1 MVSGSSID
9 FVRRV
14 FFAGGSSTVRS
25 SFFRFGP
32 ARARVVL
39 VAGAGASLGASE
51 GEHIPDRL
59 Q

>member
-1 MVSGSSID
+1 MG

-14 FFAGGSSTVRS
+14 FFAGGSSAVTS

-32 ARARVVL
+32 ARSRVVL
-39 VAGAGASLGASE
+39 VADAGASLGASE
-51 GEHIPDRL
+51 GKHIPGRA